1 MLEPSQKLMLTGK
14 IYGEKGLEA
23 GFEILIDRYIYMI
36 IQYYT
41 YIHIHS
47 IYVCIYILLYY
58 ILYYIILYYIIL
70 YILYFIILYIIYTLY
85 NMIEYL

>member
-47 IYVCIYILLYY
+47 MYMYMYILYIILYY
-58 ILYYIILYYIIL
+58 IYYIIYIILYYIIY
-70 YILYFIILYIIYTLY
+70 YIYIHYII
-85 NMIEYL
+85 